1 MYRKYSLII
10 AFALAMVLGGSVMA
24 KPSLEELAKYVY
36 PQNRVV
42 APGQVTYMPD
52 GKSYWALADGGTRI
66 VEYDTRTGD
75 EIKTVLDVSKTRDN
89 KVKSIENFTVSPN
102 ASQILIYE
110 ASQPVYRR
118 SFTAKYYVYEVMHNV
133 LTPLST
139 NHDVQRAP
147 VFSPDSR
154 MVAFVANN
162 NIYIKKL
169 DYGTEVAV
177 TTDGEVN
184 KVINGVPDWV
194 YEEEFATSVSMAW
207 APDNLTLCYIKY
219 DENDVPMYSF
229 QLYEGACDPMSQYAL
244 YPGEYS
250 YKYPVA
256 GEKNSKV
263 SVHSYDVENRKTKNI
278 TLSDSRVEYVPRIE
292 YAGTPERLMVTTLN
306 RAQNRIEIYAVN
318 PKSTVAKSVYV
329 EDSNAW
335 IDPITWE
342 QVKYYPN
349 FFVIA
354 SERTGY
360 NQFYQYSYAGAEMR
374 QLTSG
379 ECEATEY
386 YGYES
391 KTGTH
396 YYQSTSNDALDR
408 VVKRV
413 DAKGKVTI
421 ISPDK
426 GFSSASF
433 SPDMNY
439 FVLNYSNVTTPNK
452 YTLYTSAGKEVR
464 LLVDNED
471 FVSGYGELPQ
481 KEFFT
486 VQSEGYTLNGS
497 ILKPINFN
505 ASKRYPVIMS
515 QYSGPGSQE
524 VLNRWRIDWDYYYV
538 SQGYIVVSVDGRGT
552 GGRGAAFKNAVYRN
566 LGHYE
571 TIDQIAAAHYVS
583 TLPYVDS
590 KRIGIY
596 GWSYGGYEALMAVT
610 HKENPYSAAVAIAP
624 VTNWRYYDSIYS
636 ERFMLTPRENESGY
650 EDSAPINYVE
660 NLECPL
666 LIMHGTAD
674 DNVHLSNVMEYV
686 SQLQAHGK
694 FCDMFLFPNMNH
706 SIYGC
711 NARSLV
717 YMKMLLYFNQYL
729 K

>member
-10 AFALAMVLGGSVMA
+10 AFALAIVLCGSVMA

-36 PQNRVV
+36 PQNRVT
-42 APGQVTYMPD
+42 APGAVTYMSD
-52 GKSYWALADGGTRI
+52 GKSYWALADGGMRI

-75 EIKTVLDVSKTRDN
+75 ELKTVLDVSKTRDN
-89 KVKSIENFTVSPN
+89 QVKSIENFIVSPN
-102 ASQILIYE
+102 ASQIMIYE
-110 ASQPVYRR
+110 ESQPVYRR

-139 NHDVQRAP
+139 NHEVQRAP
-147 VFSPDSR
+147 IFSPDSR

-229 QLYEGACDPMSQYAL
+229 PLYGGACDPLSQYAL

-278 TLSDSRVEYVPRIE
+278 TFSDSRVEYIPRIE

-306 RAQNRIEIYAVN
+306 RAQNRIEMYAVN

-329 EDSNAW
+329 DESKAW

-354 SERTGY
+354 SERSGY
-360 NQFYQYSYAGAEMR
+360 NQFYQYSYAGVEMK

-379 ECEATEY
+379 DCEATEY

-391 KTGTH
+391 KTGCH
-396 YYQSTSNDALDR
+396 YYQSTSNGAIDR
-408 VVKRV
+408 VVKRL
-413 DAKGKVTI
+413 DAKGRVTI

-433 SPDMNY
+433 SLDMNY
-439 FVLNYSNVTTPNK
+439 FILNYSNVTTPNK

-464 LLVDNED
+464 LLVDNDD
-471 FVSGYGELPQ
+471 FASSYGKLPQ

-486 VQSEGYTLNGS
+486 MQSDGYTLNGS
-497 ILKPINFN
+497 ILKPLDFN

-524 VLNRWRIDWDYYYV
+524 VLNRWKIDWDYYYV
-538 SQGYIVVSVDGRGT
+538 SQGYIVISVDGRGT
-552 GGRGAAFKNAVYRN
+552 GGRGAAFKNAVYRQ

-571 TIDQIAAAHYVS
+571 TIDQIAAAQYAS
-583 TLPYVDS
+583 TLPYVDAN
-590 KRIGIY
+590 RIGIY
-596 GWSYGGYEALMAVT
+596 GWSYGGYETLMAVT
-610 HKENPYSAAVAIAP
+610 HKGNPYSAAVAIAP

-636 ERFMLTPRENESGY
+636 ERFMLTPRENETGY

-686 SQLQAHGK
+686 SQMQAHGK

-711 NARSLV
+711 NARPLV
-717 YMKMLLYFNQYL
+717 YMKMLLYFNQHL